1 VVTKVEYDRNGN
13 QSKIIS
19 PRGYDA
25 AGGSITHADHV
36 TSLTYDAANRPTRI
50 QLPFDSRDGTERQY
64 QHRAYDPNGNL
75 LWSSLSVTSASA
87 EASPTPHGRY

>member
-25 AGGSITHADHV
+25 AGGSITYADHV